1 MGARIG
7 GCGRLGGRARR
18 QLAGAELTKVEGKG
32 RARSW
37 RTDWGLRV
45 RVVLRIRAGDV
56 SVGLAT

>member
-1 MGARIG
+1 M
-7 GCGRLGGRARR
+7 
-18 QLAGAELTKVEGKG
+18 AGAGLTKVEGKG

-45 RVVLRIRAGDV
+45 RVVLRIRGGDV